1 MQAVG
6 YIRVS
11 TSEQADSGL
20 GLQAQRA
27 AIEAEA
33 HRRGWTLVGIE
44 EDAGVSGKS
53 LSGRTGLEA
62 ALVAVESKKDAALVV
77 AKLDRL
83 SRSLLDFA
91 GLMQRSQKKGW
102 SLVALDLGVDTTTPA
117 GEFMASV
124 LASAAQWERRI
135 IGQRTKD
142 ALAIKRAQGVQLGRP
157 RSVPAEVVE
166 MIEMMRNEGLSLR
179 AIADRLNAAAV
190 PTAHQGRQWYGSTVK
205 SVLR

>member
-1 MQAVG
+1 MK
-6 YIRVS
+6 
-11 TSEQADSGL
+11 
-20 GLQAQRA
+20 AQRA

-33 HRRGWTLVGIE
+33 LRRGWTLVGIE

-53 LSGRTGLEA
+53 LTGRVGLEA
-62 ALVAVESKKDAALVV
+62 ALFAVESKKDAALVV

-142 ALAIKRAQGVQLGRP
+142 ALAVKRSQGVQLGRP
-157 RSVPAEVVE
+157 RAVPAEVVQY
-166 MIEMMRNEGLSLR
+166 IEGLRQQGLSLR
-179 AIADRLNAAAV
+179 AIAERLNAEGV
-190 PTAHQGRQWYGSTVK
+190 PRAHQGRQWYGSTVK
-205 SVLR
+205 SLLR